1 MRDLTYRPMHPD
13 DFDALH
19 AIVSHWSVTRQ
30 LGRWPWPA
38 NADFTASRC
47 KPYVGDGFVWAVC
60 QNDAFIGTMAVT
72 RGELGYMFSPT
83 VQGQGIA
90 TKAARAA
97 ITQAFSDPS
106 QNQIKAS
113 TWHDNRASA
122 RVLQK
127 LGFRHVATHY
137 EHAAARRIPT
147 LVLQHHLTRTA
158 WDSLS
163 HPAQ

>member
-1 MRDLTYRPMHPD
+1 MHDLTYRAVHPT

-60 QNDAFIGTMAVT
+60 LNGSYIGSMAVT
-72 RGELGYMFSPT
+72 RGELGYMFAPS

-90 TKAARAA
+90 TQAARAA
-97 ITQAFSDPS
+97 VAHAFATTDRA
-106 QNQIKAS
+106 QIKAS

-127 LGFRHVATHY
+127 LGFSHVATHY

-147 LVLQHHLTRTA
+147 LVLQHHLSRTA